1 MGEPTK
7 SGVDKMPS
15 MSGDGAKIRT
25 PMKGYE
31 AKSGKGKVGGRG
43 KK

>member
-31 AKSGKGKVGGRG
+31 SKGNKGGKRG